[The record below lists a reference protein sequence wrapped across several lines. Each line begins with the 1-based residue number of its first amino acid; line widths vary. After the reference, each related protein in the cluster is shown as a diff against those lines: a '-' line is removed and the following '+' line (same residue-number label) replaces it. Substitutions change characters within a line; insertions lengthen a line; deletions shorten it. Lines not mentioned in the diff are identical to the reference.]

1 MDPVSTHVLATHKA
15 DRPLMACRYSPD
27 GEYVFAA
34 SEDYKVWRFR
44 VADGSKVELDT
55 DAWVRGMAFADAGK
69 TLITGGYDGRL
80 IWWDALA
87 ESPTPV
93 RVVEAHSGWI
103 RAVAVSPD
111 GKLVASVGNDQ
122 IVRLWNH
129 AEGTLLRELPGHESH
144 IYNVAFHPS
153 GETLL
158 SGDLHGHLF
167 DWEIASGNKKRV
179 FKAETLSKYDTG
191 FRAQIGGFRGLTF
204 NAEGTLVAASGI
216 TNVSNAF
223 AGVGNPSVVILDYAK
238 GEQVIEHLSKGPL
251 QGVAWNVA
259 FHPQNVIIG
268 SSGGSG
274 GYFLFWKPGEKETF
288 HQFKMPSDVR
298 DFALSPDGL
307 HLAAAQGNGQLTIS
321 LMNPKQA

>member
-15 DRPLMACRYSPD
+15 DRPLMACRYSVD
-27 GEYVFAA
+27 GAYVFAS

-44 VADGSKVELDT
+44 VSDGSKVALDS
-55 DAWVRGMAFADAGK
+55 DAWVRGLAFADAGK
-69 TLITGGYDGRL
+69 TLITAGYDGRL

-87 ESPTPV
+87 ENPAPQRTV
-93 RVVEAHSGWI
+93 AGHAGWI

-111 GKLVASVGNDQ
+111 GTLVASVGNDRM
-122 IVRLWNH
+122 VRLWSH
-129 AEGTLLRELPGHESH
+129 ADGSLVREMPGHESH

-158 SGDLHGHLF
+158 TGDLYGHLM
-167 DWEIASGNKKRV
+167 DWEVASGKQIRV
-179 FKAETLSKYDTG
+179 IKSESLSKYDKG
-191 FRAQIGGFRGLTF
+191 FYAQIGGFRGLIF
-204 NAEGTLVAASGI
+204 NADGTQVAASGI

-223 AGVGNPSVVILDYAK
+223 AGVGNPSVVIFDYAK

-259 FHPQNVIIG
+259 FHPQNVII
-268 SSGGSG
+268 SSTGGSG
-274 GYFLFWKPGEKETF
+274 GHYLFWKAGEKETF

-298 DFALSPDGL
+298 DFALAPDGL

-321 LMNPKQA
+321 LMNPKQS